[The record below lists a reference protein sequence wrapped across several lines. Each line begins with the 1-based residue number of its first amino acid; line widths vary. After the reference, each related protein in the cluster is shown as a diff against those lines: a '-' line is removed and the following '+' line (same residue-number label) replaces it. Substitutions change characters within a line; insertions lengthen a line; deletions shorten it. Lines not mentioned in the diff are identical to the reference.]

1 MRDALERR
9 SFLFLLLLV
18 SLLFV
23 LLLKPFWGAIFWAC
37 AISII
42 FNPLQIRLRKRLGDK
57 PNRIALL
64 TLLIC
69 VVIVVLP
76 LMLIATTFIQEGLA
90 LYQRINAGEIN
101 PSEWGEQLR
110 TAFPIV
116 PQWFDKLGIDFS
128 SVRESLAQGAA
139 STGKMMAEKALGAGQ
154 ITFSFIMNTA
164 LMLYLAFFLL
174 RDGRKLIELL
184 IKALPLGDARE
195 RKLFTKFA
203 EVTRA
208 TVKGN
213 LVVAIVQGALG
224 GLIFWALSLPSPLLW
239 GVVMAF
245 LSLIPAIGAG
255 LVWLPVAIYLYAT
268 GDWGKA
274 SILAAFGALVIG
286 MADNVLRPLLVGR
299 DTKLPDYLVLF
310 STLGG
315 ISLMGINGF
324 VIGPLVAALFL
335 VIWDIFMR
343 EFNGENPHAIAERS
357 TESNHKY
364 EKIASSADR
373 DERPS

>member
-1 MRDALERR
+1 MHDALERR

-23 LLLKPFWGAIFWAC
+23 LLLKSFWGAIFWAC

-42 FNPLQIRLRKRLGDK
+42 FNPLQERLRKHLGDK
-57 PNRIALL
+57 PNRVALL
-64 TLLIC
+64 TLFIC

-76 LMLIATTFIQEGLA
+76 IFLIATTFVQEGLA
-90 LYQRINAGEIN
+90 LYQRIDKGEIN
-101 PSEWGEQLR
+101 PSEWLEQMR
-110 TAFPIV
+110 NAFPAL
-116 PQWFDKLGIDFS
+116 PQWFDRLGIDLG
-128 SVRESLAQGAA
+128 SVRESVAKGAA
-139 STGKMMAEKALGAGQ
+139 SAGKVMAEKALGAGQ
-154 ITFSFIMNTA
+154 ITFSFIINTA
-164 LMLYLAFFLL
+164 LMLYLTFFLL
-174 RDGRKLIELL
+174 RDGRKLTALM

-208 TVKGN
+208 TLKGN
-213 LVVAIVQGALG
+213 IVVAIVQGTLG

-274 SILAAFGALVIG
+274 SILAAFGAVVIG
-286 MADNVLRPLLVGR
+286 MSDNVLRPLLVGR

-335 VIWDIFMR
+335 VVWDIFMR
-343 EFNGENPHAIAERS
+343 EFNGENPHVIAERS
-357 TESNHKY
+357 TESKHKY
-364 EKIASSADR
+364 EKVASRADR
-373 DERPS
+373 IDKA

>member
-1 MRDALERR
+1 MRDVMERR
-9 SFLFLLLLV
+9 SFLLLLMLV
-18 SLLFV
+18 SVLFV
-23 LLLKPFWGAIFWAC
+23 LLLRPFWGAIFWAC

-42 FNPLQIRLRKRLGDK
+42 FNPLQIRLRKRFGDK

-69 VVIVVLP
+69 TVIVVLP
-76 LMLIATTFIQEGLA
+76 LLLIGTTFVQEGLSF
-90 LYQRINAGEIN
+90 YHRIDSGEIK
-101 PSEWGEQLR
+101 PSEWWEQLR
-110 TAFPIV
+110 NAFPMV
-116 PQWFDKLGIDFS
+116 PQWFESAGIDLG
-128 SVRESLAQGAA
+128 SVKESLASGAA

-154 ITFSFIMNTA
+154 ITFSFIINAVM
-164 LMLYLAFFLL
+164 MLYLTFFLL
-174 RDGRKLIELL
+174 RDGRKLIELM

-213 LVVAIVQGALG
+213 LVVAIVQGTLG
-224 GLIFWALSLPSPLLW
+224 GLIFWAISLPSPLLW

-245 LSLIPAIGAG
+245 LSLIPAVGAG

-274 SILAAFGALVIG
+274 TILAAFGALVIG

-335 VIWDIFMR
+335 VLWDIFMR
-343 EFNGENPHAIAERS
+343 EFNGENPHTIAERS
-357 TESNHKY
+357 TESSHKY
-364 EKIASSADR
+364 EKIAATIKD
-373 DERPS
+373 DT

>member
-64 TLLIC
+64 TLFIC

-76 LMLIATTFIQEGLA
+76 LMLIGTTFVQEGLA
-90 LYQRINAGEIN
+90 LYQRIDTGEIK
-101 PSEWGEQLR
+101 PSEWWQQLSE
-110 TAFPIV
+110 AFPMV
-116 PQWFDKLGIDFS
+116 PQWFDRVGIDLG
-128 SVRESLAQGAA
+128 SVRESLASGAA
-139 STGKMMAEKALGAGQ
+139 STGKLMAEKALGAGQ
-154 ITFSFIMNTA
+154 ITFSFIINAAM
-164 LMLYLAFFLL
+164 MLYLTFFLL
-174 RDGRKLIELL
+174 RDGRKLIELM

-213 LVVAIVQGALG
+213 LVVAIVQGTLG
-224 GLIFWALSLPSPLLW
+224 GLIFWALGLSSPLLW

-245 LSLIPAIGAG
+245 LSLIPAVGAG

-274 SILAAFGALVIG
+274 SILAGFGAIVIG

-335 VIWDIFMR
+335 VVWDIFMR
-343 EFNGENPHAIAERS
+343 EFNGENPSKIMEPG
-357 TESNHKY
+357 TETNHKY
-364 EKIASSADR
+364 EKITASP
-373 DERPS
+373 ERNEQ

>member
-1 MRDALERR
+1 MRDVMEQR
-9 SFLFLLLLV
+9 SFLVLLLVV

-23 LLLKPFWGAIFWAC
+23 LLLRPFLGAIFWAC

-42 FNPLQIRLRKRLGDK
+42 FNPLQLRLRKHLGDK

-69 VVIVVLP
+69 VVIVVIP
-76 LMLIATTFIQEGLA
+76 LLLIGTTFVQEGLA
-90 LYQRINAGEIN
+90 LYQRIDTGEIK
-101 PSEWGEQLR
+101 PSTWLAQLSA
-110 TAFPIV
+110 AFPIV
-116 PQWFDKLGIDFS
+116 PEWLDKLGLDFS
-128 SVRESLAQGAA
+128 SVRDSLAQGAA
-139 STGKMMAEKALGAGQ
+139 AAGKLMAEKALGAGQ
-154 ITFSFIMNTA
+154 ITFSFIINAA
-164 LMLYLAFFLL
+164 LMLYLTFFLL
-174 RDGRKLIELL
+174 RDGRKLIELM

-213 LVVAIVQGALG
+213 LVVAIVQGTLG

-245 LSLIPAIGAG
+245 LSLLPAIGAG
-255 LVWLPVAIYLYAT
+255 LVWLPVAIYLYAS
-268 GDWGKA
+268 GNWAKA

-315 ISLMGINGF
+315 LSLMGINGF

-335 VIWDIFMR
+335 VLWDIFMR
-343 EFNGENPHAIAERS
+343 EFNGENPHAIVERS
-357 TESNHKY
+357 AESNHKY
-364 EKIASSADR
+364 EKIAASSDR
-373 DERPS
+373 IDKP

>member
-42 FNPLQIRLRKRLGDK
+42 FNPMQTRLRKRLGDK

-76 LMLIATTFIQEGLA
+76 LMLIGTTFVQEGLA
-90 LYQRINAGEIN
+90 LYQRIDEGEIK
-101 PSEWGEQLR
+101 PSEWWQQLSE
-110 TAFPIV
+110 AFPMV
-116 PQWFDKLGIDFS
+116 PQWFDRVGIDLG
-128 SVRESLAQGAA
+128 SVRESLAKGAA
-139 STGKMMAEKALGAGQ
+139 STGKVMAEKALGAGQ
-154 ITFSFIMNTA
+154 ITFSFIINAAM
-164 LMLYLAFFLL
+164 MLYLAFFLL
-174 RDGRKLIELL
+174 RDGRKLIELM
-184 IKALPLGDARE
+184 IKALPLGDTRE

-245 LSLIPAIGAG
+245 LSLIPAVGAG

-274 SILAAFGALVIG
+274 SILVGFGAVVIG

-335 VIWDIFMR
+335 VVWDIFMR
-343 EFNGENPHAIAERS
+343 EFNGENPQQIMEP
-357 TESNHKY
+357 TLDSNHKY
-364 EKIASSADR
+364 EKMITHSDR
-373 DERPS
+373 NENK

>member
-1 MRDALERR
+1 MRDVMERR
-9 SFLFLLLLV
+9 SFLLLLLLV

-42 FNPLQIRLRKRLGDK
+42 FHPMQERLRKHLGDK
-57 PNRIALL
+57 PNRVALL

-76 LMLIATTFIQEGLA
+76 IFLIATAFAQEGLA
-90 LYQRINAGEIN
+90 LYQRVDKGEIN
-101 PSEWGEQLR
+101 PSEWLEQIR
-110 TAFPIV
+110 NAFPTI
-116 PQWFDKLGIDFS
+116 PQWFDRLGIDLG
-128 SVRESLAQGAA
+128 SVRESIAKGAA
-139 STGKMMAEKALGAGQ
+139 STGKLMAEKALGAGQ
-154 ITFSFIMNTA
+154 ITFSFIMNSA
-164 LMLYLAFFLL
+164 LMLYLTFFLL
-174 RDGRKLIELL
+174 RDGRTLIELM

-224 GLIFWALSLPSPLLW
+224 GFIFWALSLPSPILW
-239 GVVMAF
+239 AVVMAF
-245 LSLIPAIGAG
+245 LSLIPAVGAG
-255 LVWLPVAIYLYAT
+255 IVWLPVAIYLYAT
-268 GDWGKA
+268 GDWVSA
-274 SILAAFGALVIG
+274 TILVSFGALVIG

-324 VIGPLVAALFL
+324 VIGPLIAALFL
-335 VIWDIFMR
+335 VVWDIFMR
-343 EFNGENPHAIAERS
+343 EFNGENPHVITERS

-364 EKIASSADR
+364 EKIAASSVK
-373 DERPS
+373 DEA

>member
-1 MRDALERR
+1 M
-9 SFLFLLLLV
+9 
-18 SLLFV
+18 
-23 LLLKPFWGAIFWAC
+23 
-37 AISII
+37 
-42 FNPLQIRLRKRLGDK
+42 
-57 PNRIALL
+57 
-64 TLLIC
+64 
-69 VVIVVLP
+69 
-76 LMLIATTFIQEGLA
+76 
-90 LYQRINAGEIN
+90 
-101 PSEWGEQLR
+101 R

-224 GLIFWALSLPSPLLW
+224 GLIFGLCPY
-239 GVVMAF
+239 
-245 LSLIPAIGAG
+245 PAHCCGA
-255 LVWLPVAIYLYAT
+255 W
-268 GDWGKA
+268 
-274 SILAAFGALVIG
+274 
-286 MADNVLRPLLVGR
+286 
-299 DTKLPDYLVLF
+299 
-310 STLGG
+310 
-315 ISLMGINGF
+315 
-324 VIGPLVAALFL
+324 
-335 VIWDIFMR
+335 
-343 EFNGENPHAIAERS
+343 
-357 TESNHKY
+357 
-364 EKIASSADR
+364 
-373 DERPS
+373 

>member
-1 MRDALERR
+1 MRDVLERR

-23 LLLKPFWGAIFWAC
+23 LLLRPFWGAIFWAC

-42 FNPLQIRLRKRLGDK
+42 FNPLQIRLRKHLGDK
-57 PNRIALL
+57 PNRVALL
-64 TLLIC
+64 TLFIC

-76 LMLIATTFIQEGLA
+76 ILLISTTFIQEGLA
-90 LYQRINAGEIN
+90 LYQRIDTGEIN
-101 PSEWGEQLR
+101 PSKWLEQLSA
-110 TAFPIV
+110 AFPIV
-116 PQWFDKLGIDFS
+116 PQSLDKLGIDFS
-128 SVRESLAQGAA
+128 SVRNSLAQGAA
-139 STGKMMAEKALGAGQ
+139 ATGKVMAEKALGAGQ
-154 ITFSFIMNTA
+154 ITFSFIINTA
-164 LMLYLAFFLL
+164 MMLYLSFFLL
-174 RDGRKLIELL
+174 RDGRKLIELM

-213 LVVAIVQGALG
+213 LVVAIVQGTLG
-224 GLIFWALSLPSPLLW
+224 GFIFWALSLPSPLLW

-245 LSLIPAIGAG
+245 LSLIPAVGAG

-335 VIWDIFMR
+335 VLWDIFMR
-343 EFNGENPHAIAERS
+343 EFNGENPQQIM
-357 TESNHKY
+357 ESGPETNHKY
-364 EKIASSADR
+364 EKIAASTDR
-373 DERPS
+373 RDN